1 MEEEAVR
8 TQIVL
13 ELLESLAESKKI
25 MLDQTKDLKTRE
37 RWTHLHMST
46 TQTLN
51 TILRD
56 LQMREWEKRLRTIE
70 EYESEHRN

>member
-1 MEEEAVR
+1 
-8 TQIVL
+8 
-13 ELLESLAESKKI
+13 
-25 MLDQTKDLKTRE
+25 
-37 RWTHLHMST
+37 MST

>member
-25 MLDQTKDLKTRE
+25 MLDQTKDLKSVNVG
-37 RWTHLHMST
+37 HIST
-46 TQTLN
+46 
-51 TILRD
+51 
-56 LQMREWEKRLRTIE
+56 
-70 EYESEHRN
+70 